1 MGTAT
6 SMKTKQMNTIIIYA
20 SKYGSTRQYAEWLGH
35 ETGYDA
41 INIKDIDPKTISGYE
56 RIIVG
61 SSVHM
66 GRLDISSWLKKHWNL
81 MADKSVILF
90 SVNGT
95 PPDQREEL
103 QKILD
108 FSLPTH
114 ILDRVNYFPLQ
125 GRLIYAEL
133 NFWHKLLVKMMKKMD
148 KHPGS
153 NLVLEDYDNVRK
165 ENLVNLK
172 NHIVSPAGMN

>member
-1 MGTAT
+1 
-6 SMKTKQMNTIIIYA
+6 MNRAEMRTIIIYA
-20 SKYGSTRQYAEWLGH
+20 SKYGSTRQYAEWLGN
-35 ETGYDA
+35 ETGYP
-41 INIKDIDPKTISGYE
+41 IFNIKDIQADIIKDYQ
-56 RIIVG
+56 RVIVG

-66 GRLDISSWLKKHWNL
+66 GRLDISSWMNKHWHL
-81 MADKSVILF
+81 MEDKPVILF

-95 PPDQREEL
+95 PPEQKEEL
-103 QKILD
+103 QKILE
-108 FSLPTH
+108 FSLPKH
-114 ILDRVNYFPLQ
+114 ILENVNYFPLQ

>member
-1 MGTAT
+1 
-6 SMKTKQMNTIIIYA
+6 MKTIIIYA
-20 SKYGSTRQYAEWLGH
+20 SKYGSTQQYAQWLST

-41 INIKDIDPKTISGYE
+41 FNIGKIKARKLLNYE
-56 RIIVG
+56 RIIIG

-66 GRLDISSWLKKHWNL
+66 GRLDIASWMKKHWSK
-81 MADKSVILF
+81 MQDKSVILF

-95 PPDQREEL
+95 PPDQKEEL
-103 QKILD
+103 KKVLEY
-108 FSLPTH
+108 SLPQH
-114 ILDRVNYFPLQ
+114 ILNRVNYFPLQ

-133 NFWHKLLVKMMKKMD
+133 NFWHKLLLKMMRKMD
-148 KHPGS
+148 KHPAN

-165 ENLVNLK
+165 ENLLNLR